1 MGIGPRIKEARE
13 KLGLT
18 QTELG
23 RLVGVTGSAITNYEN
38 NTSHPKEQIL
48 YKLLEALK
56 VDANYLFQDEM
67 SSPNNNILSLEE
79 QYHISLYKKLN
90 EDGKRM
96 ADTYVKDLTENPKY
110 TNDKSTVNPE
120 NLTTTDIVQMFR
132 NATAGSARIAASD
145 GKGSSTVDSNLT
157 REEVQKLLDDLVQGK

>member
-90 EDGKRM
+90 KDGKKM

-120 NLTTTDIVQMFR
+120 NLTTADIVQMFR
-132 NATAGSARIAASD
+132 DAAKNTAQVAAFGGQGVTTVKQDLSD
-145 GKGSSTVDSNLT
+145 DEIRALID
-157 REEVQKLLDDLVQGK
+157 KLKDK